1 MASRETDLNI
11 MIIMEMDKGEDNKIE
26 EENNIITTKHM
37 KKTRITRKT
46 KTQNKTRTIIM
57 GGIIDKIR
65 MDNT

>member
-46 KTQNKTRTIIM
+46 KTQNKIRTIIM
-57 GGIIDKIR
+57 RGTIDKIR
-65 MDNT
+65 MDST